1 MHDPTKGKCARRGC
15 FLCPTTDGAFSLH
28 CHFLAVG
35 VCLVSFRRFASW
47 LSFFVPPR
55 STGFL
60 LRFFWGILA
69 LLLCALARLV
79 FLLRFFLF
87 RLVRLPAIVSV
98 SVVEKMLL
106 RPLPR
111 VRASCARA
119 SRVSNNSLHLFT
131 QCAQPL
137 DMECFAVKA
146 NCRVF
151 RFTFLPD
158 GCKALSFSEIR

>member
-1 MHDPTKGKCARRGC
+1 MHHPTKGKCARRGC
-15 FLCPTTDGAFSLH
+15 FLCPTTDGVFLLH

-35 VCLVSFRRFASW
+35 VCPVSFRRFASW

-60 LRFFWGILA
+60 LM
-69 LLLCALARLV
+69 LLLGRPRSPS
-79 FLLRFFLF
+79 LRSCLTCFPFHVSSFSLCS
-87 RLVRLPAIVSV
+87 VVAIVGV

-119 SRVSNNSLHLFT
+119 SRVSNNCLHLFT
-131 QCAQPL
+131 QCAQLL
-137 DMECFAVKA
+137 DMECFVVKA

>member
-1 MHDPTKGKCARRGC
+1 MHHPTKGKCTRRGC

-60 LRFFWGILA
+60 LMLLLGALA

-87 RLVRLPAIVSV
+87 RLVRSPAIVGV

-119 SRVSNNSLHLFT
+119 SRVSNNCLHLFT

-146 NCRVF
+146 NCREL
-151 RFTFLPD
+151 RFTLLPD
-158 GCKALSFSEIR
+158 CGKALSFSKIR

>member
-1 MHDPTKGKCARRGC
+1 MGVFC
-15 FLCPTTDGAFSLH
+15 CPMTDGAFSLH
-28 CHFLAVG
+28 CLLLTAG
-35 VCLVSFRRFASW
+35 VCPVSFRRFASW

-60 LRFFWGILA
+60 LMLLLGALA

-87 RLVRLPAIVSV
+87 RLVRSPPIACLSPG
-98 SVVEKMLL
+98 EKQLL
-106 RPLPR
+106 YPLPR

-119 SRVSNNSLHLFT
+119 SRVSNNCLHLFT
-131 QCAQPL
+131 QCAQLL
-137 DMECFAVKA
+137 DMECFVVKA
-146 NCRVF
+146 NCQVL

>member
-1 MHDPTKGKCARRGC
+1 MGVFC
-15 FLCPTTDGAFSLH
+15 CPMTDGAFSLH
-28 CHFLAVG
+28 CLLLTAG
-35 VCLVSFRRFASW
+35 VCPVSFRRFASW

-60 LRFFWGILA
+60 LMLLLGALA

-87 RLVRLPAIVSV
+87 RLVRSPAIVGV

-111 VRASCARA
+111 VRASYARA
-119 SRVSNNSLHLFT
+119 SRVSNNCLHLFT

-137 DMECFAVKA
+137 DMERFAVKA
-146 NCRVF
+146 NCRVL
-151 RFTFLPD
+151 RFTLLPNC
-158 GCKALSFSEIR
+158 CKALSFSKIR

>member
-1 MHDPTKGKCARRGC
+1 MHHPTKGKCARRGC

-28 CHFLAVG
+28 CLLLTAG
-35 VCLVSFRRFASW
+35 VCPVSFRRFASW
-47 LSFFVPPR
+47 LSFLFPLGRLVF
-55 STGFL
+55 SSC
-60 LRFFWGILA
+60 FFWGVLA

-87 RLVRLPAIVSV
+87 PPCSV
-98 SVVEKMLL
+98 AGNRWCFGRRKQLL
-106 RPLPR
+106 HPLPR

-119 SRVSNNSLHLFT
+119 SRVSNNCLHLFT

-151 RFTFLPD
+151 RFTLLPD
-158 GCKALSFSEIR
+158 CCKALSFSEIR

>member
-1 MHDPTKGKCARRGC
+1 MHHPTKGKCARRGR
-15 FLCPTTDGAFSLH
+15 FLLPYDRWRVFAPLPFSHRGRLSYFVFPLCLLAFL
-28 CHFLAVG
+28 LI
-35 VCLVSFRRFASW
+35 
-47 LSFFVPPR
+47 PPR

-87 RLVRLPAIVSV
+87 RLVRSPAIVGV

-111 VRASCARA
+111 VRASCACA
-119 SRVSNNSLHLFT
+119 SRVSNNCLHLFT

-151 RFTFLPD
+151 
-158 GCKALSFSEIR
+158 

>member
-1 MHDPTKGKCARRGC
+1 MHHPTKGKCARRGC
-15 FLCPTTDGAFSLH
+15 FLCPTTDGSFSLH

-35 VCLVSFRRFASW
+35 VCPVSFRRFASW

-60 LRFFWGILA
+60 LMLLLGPSLSFFA
-69 LLLCALARLV
+69 LLLDLFSSSVLSFPPCSVAGNRWCLARRKTA
-79 FLLRFFLF
+79 FA
-87 RLVRLPAIVSV
+87 P
-98 SVVEKMLL
+98 
-106 RPLPR
+106 PPR

-119 SRVSNNSLHLFT
+119 SRVSNNCLHLFT
-131 QCAQPL
+131 QCAQLL
-137 DMECFAVKA
+137 DMECFVVKA